1 LYNFGFWVAH
11 LARLRLTEQKNKAD
25 MNSFIPT
32 DASASNAIAADAGL
46 PGIRL
51 VYQIRKM
58 WLQRLGQGILS
69 LTGRIGRWCTALGF
83 TVMSGV
89 AMAAGAAAG
98 SEVPAPDA
106 ANGQKIAG
114 AVCAACHGGDGN
126 SPLPANPKIAGQ
138 HYDYLFKQLKEFK
151 AVDGAPAKRANAIMA
166 GFVANLTESD
176 MRDLAAHF
184 SAQKLVPASATDKS
198 LAEAGQALYRGGDA
212 ARGLP
217 SCMGCHG
224 PNGAGIP
231 GQYPALGGQYAEYT
245 ASQLTAFRQ
254 GERNNNVSMSAI
266 AGKLS
271 DVEIK
276 ALADY
281 IAGLR

>member
-1 LYNFGFWVAH
+1 
-11 LARLRLTEQKNKAD
+11 
-25 MNSFIPT
+25 MNSLIT
-32 DASASNAIAADAGL
+32 TNASAAIAADANAPGL
-46 PGIRL
+46 SGASA
-51 VYQIRKM
+51 VA
-58 WLQRLGQGILS
+58 RLG
-69 LTGRIGRWCTALGF
+69 GRLGRWFAGLGLMALSGF
-83 TVMSGV
+83 V
-89 AMAAGAAAG
+89 MAAGAAAG
-98 SEVPAPDA
+98 STVKAPDA

-126 SPLPANPKIAGQ
+126 SALPANPKIAGQ

-151 AVDGAPAKRANAIMA
+151 AVDGEPAKRANAIMA
-166 GFVANLTESD
+166 GFVANLSESD

-184 SAQKLVPASATDKS
+184 STQKLVPATATDKS
-198 LAEAGQALYRGGDA
+198 LAETGQALYRAGDA

-254 GERNNNVSMSAI
+254 GDRKNNPAMTAI
-266 AGKLS
+266 AAKLS
-271 DVEIK
+271 DIEIK

>member
-1 LYNFGFWVAH
+1 
-11 LARLRLTEQKNKAD
+11 
-25 MNSFIPT
+25 
-32 DASASNAIAADAGL
+32 
-46 PGIRL
+46 
-51 VYQIRKM
+51 
-58 WLQRLGQGILS
+58 
-69 LTGRIGRWCTALGF
+69 
-83 TVMSGV
+83 
-89 AMAAGAAAG
+89 
-98 SEVPAPDA
+98 
-106 ANGQKIAG
+106 
-114 AVCAACHGGDGN
+114 
-126 SPLPANPKIAGQ
+126 
-138 HYDYLFKQLKEFK
+138 
-151 AVDGAPAKRANAIMA
+151 MA
-166 GFVANLTESD
+166 GFVANLSESD

-184 SAQKLVPASATDKS
+184 STQKLVPATATDKS
-198 LAEAGQALYRGGDA
+198 LAETGQALYRAGDA

-254 GERNNNVSMSAI
+254 GGRKNNVAMTAI
-266 AGKLS
+266 AAKLS